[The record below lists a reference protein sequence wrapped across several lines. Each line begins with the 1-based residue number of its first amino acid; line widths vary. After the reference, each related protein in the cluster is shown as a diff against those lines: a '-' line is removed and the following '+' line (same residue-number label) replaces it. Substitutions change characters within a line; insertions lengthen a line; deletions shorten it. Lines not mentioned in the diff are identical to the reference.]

1 MVRRYFVSLAVFTVL
16 TVLMAIPGVSILVMV
31 FTFGLTRSLLVVLP
45 MVTMVLW
52 ALLPAV
58 LARQSWLRWPALALG
73 LAVPASLLLLPGT
86 ADRKA
91 HGLIEAKGPVVAQ
104 PVSFSRPSG
113 VEIIRNV
120 THNPDFYSFDGVRS
134 SLYGEAPCFDICE
147 RLLTGGDIAWVR
159 IVLRDDAFAND
170 KAATSARFVLA
181 RDADC
186 HALNSDFPAEGST
199 CIRFARDEGQQ
210 AALVLDL
217 QDDRVRKDRATAA
230 WPLDEIGYRTAT
242 AHAGDSTDGPFL
254 FRGVQL
260 FYERP
265 NGLVVL
271 DPGDFNGDVGGGFA
285 LWRTRS
291 VTPPIDLV
299 AAIASLG
306 LALGPPRPVPP
317 KTPGTETRDWI
328 GPPPDAQDALY
339 VASLLALGPSPYPD
353 RRSNAFAQVVT
364 GWQGKLQWKKPIT
377 EADRVILCASLEE
390 AFIPTSFW
398 AVQLKNKG
406 LHCD

>member
-1 MVRRYFVSLAVFTVL
+1 
-16 TVLMAIPGVSILVMV
+16 
-31 FTFGLTRSLLVVLP
+31 
-45 MVTMVLW
+45 
-52 ALLPAV
+52 
-58 LARQSWLRWPALALG
+58 
-73 LAVPASLLLLPGT
+73 
-86 ADRKA
+86 
-91 HGLIEAKGPVVAQ
+91 
-104 PVSFSRPSG
+104 
-113 VEIIRNV
+113 
-120 THNPDFYSFDGVRS
+120 
-134 SLYGEAPCFDICE
+134 
-147 RLLTGGDIAWVR
+147 LTGGDVAWVR

-170 KAATSARFVLA
+170 KAETSARFVPA

-199 CIRFARDEGQQ
+199 CILFARDEGQQ

-217 QDDRVRKDRATAA
+217 QDDRVRKERATAA

-242 AHAGDSTDGPFL
+242 AHAGDSTDGPIL
-254 FRGVQL
+254 FHGVQL
-260 FYERP
+260 FYKRP

-299 AAIASLG
+299 AAITSLG

-317 KTPGTETRDWI
+317 KTPGSELRDSI

-339 VASLLALGPSPYPD
+339 VASLLALGPSPYPG

-364 GWQGKLQWKKPIT
+364 GWQRKLQWKKPIT
-377 EADRVILCASLEE
+377 EAERIILCASLQET
-390 AFIPTSFW
+390 FIPTSFW
-398 AVQLKNKG
+398 AVQLQNKS
-406 LHCD
+406 LRCD